1 MHLSLINHCRAGAC
15 SRRYCFLMKGIIMT
29 GIILLDKPKDITSF
43 GAVARVRRICGEK
56 KCGHTG
62 TLDPMATGVLTIML
76 GGATRFI
83 ELLPSHD
90 KAYIASFRLGTVT
103 DTLDITGKVLET
115 REVKVTAEQVK
126 EKINDF
132 IGEISQ
138 LPPMYSAV
146 SVDGQRLYD
155 LARQGIEVERTPR
168 NVTVFSIDVI
178 SENEQTG
185 EYEIAV
191 ECSSG
196 TYVRTLISD
205 LGEAL
210 GCGAVMTALRRTKA
224 NGFEI
229 KNTVTLEQ
237 LSEAAENGALD
248 EIVIPV
254 EKALE
259 NYPLIKV
266 TAAQAKRFR
275 NGGELDLQRLKY
287 PRMLGYFRIY
297 DPEDS
302 FIGLGEIGTSDSLA
316 VKRVYMG

>member
-1 MHLSLINHCRAGAC
+1 
-15 SRRYCFLMKGIIMT
+15 MT
-29 GIILLDKPKDITSF
+29 GIILLDKPEGITSF
-43 GAVARVRRICGEK
+43 GAVARIRRICSEK

-62 TLDPMATGVLTIML
+62 TLDPMATGVLTVML
-76 GGATRFI
+76 GGGTRFI

-90 KAYIASFRLGTVT
+90 KAYTATFRLGTVT

-115 REVKVTAEQVK
+115 REVDITAEQVR
-126 EKINDF
+126 EKIKDF
-132 IGEISQ
+132 VGEISQ

-168 NVTVFSIDVI
+168 NVTVFSIDML
-178 SENEQTG
+178 SENEQAG
-185 EYEIAV
+185 EYQISV

-196 TYVRTLISD
+196 TYIRTLISD
-205 LGEAL
+205 MGEAL
-210 GCGAVMTALRRTKA
+210 GCGAVMTKLCRTKA
-224 NGFEI
+224 NGFGIE
-229 KNTVTLEQ
+229 NAVTLEQ
-237 LSEAAENGALD
+237 LEAAAENGTLD

-259 NYPLIKV
+259 NYPMIKV

-297 DPEDS
+297 DPEDN
-302 FIGLGEIGTSDSLA
+302 FIGLGEIGTGDSLA

>member
-1 MHLSLINHCRAGAC
+1 
-15 SRRYCFLMKGIIMT
+15 MT

-76 GGATRFI
+76 GGATRFC

-115 REVKVTAEQVK
+115 REVSVTAEQVR
-126 EKINDF
+126 EKIKGFVGD
-132 IGEISQ
+132 ISQ

-146 SVDGQRLYD
+146 SVNGQRLYD
-155 LARQGIEVERTPR
+155 LARQGIEVERKAR
-168 NVTVFSIDVI
+168 EVTVFSIEMLG
-178 SENEQTG
+178 ENEQAG

-196 TYVRTLISD
+196 TYIRTLIAD

-210 GCGAVMTALRRTKA
+210 GCGAVLTELRRTKA
-224 NGFEI
+224 NGFDI
-229 KNTVTLEQ
+229 SQAVTLEQ
-237 LSEAAENGALD
+237 LEKAAESGELNGVL
-248 EIVIPV
+248 IPV
-254 EKALE
+254 DKALE
-259 NYPLIKV
+259 EYPVIKV

-287 PRMLGYFRIY
+287 PRMLGLFRIC
-297 DPEDS
+297 DPEDN
-302 FIGLGEIGTSDSLA
+302 FIGLGEIGTGDSLT
-316 VKRVYMG
+316 VKRVFVG

>member
-1 MHLSLINHCRAGAC
+1 
-15 SRRYCFLMKGIIMT
+15 MT

-43 GAVARVRRICGEK
+43 GAVARARRICGEK

-115 REVKVTAEQVK
+115 REVNVTAAQVK
-126 EKINDF
+126 EKIKYF

-146 SVDGQRLYD
+146 SVGGQRLYD
-155 LARQGIEVERTPR
+155 LARQGIEVERTAR
-168 NVTVFSIDVI
+168 QVTVFSIDML

-196 TYVRTLISD
+196 TYIRTLISD

-210 GCGAVMTALRRTKA
+210 GCGAVMTELRRTKA

-229 KNTVTLEQ
+229 KNAVTLEQ
-237 LSEAAENGALD
+237 LAQAAENGTLD
-248 EIVIPV
+248 EVVIPV

-259 NYPLIKV
+259 NYPMIKV

-287 PRMLGYFRIY
+287 QRMLGLFRIY
-297 DPEDS
+297 DPDDN
-302 FIGLGEIGTSDSLA
+302 FIGLGEIGLGDSLA

>member
-1 MHLSLINHCRAGAC
+1 
-15 SRRYCFLMKGIIMT
+15 MT
-29 GIILLDKPKDITSF
+29 GIILLDKPEGITSF
-43 GAVARVRRICGEK
+43 GAVARIRRICSEK

-62 TLDPMATGVLTIML
+62 TLDPMATGVLTVML
-76 GGATRFI
+76 GGGTRFI

-90 KAYIASFRLGTVT
+90 KAYTATFRLGTVT

-115 REVKVTAEQVK
+115 REVNVTPEQVR
-126 EKINDF
+126 EKIKDF
-132 IGEISQ
+132 VGEISQ

-168 NVTVFSIDVI
+168 NVTVFSIDML

-185 EYEIAV
+185 EYEISV

-196 TYVRTLISD
+196 TYIRTLISD

-210 GCGAVMTALRRTKA
+210 GCGAVMTKLRRTKA
-224 NGFEI
+224 NGFGIE
-229 KNTVTLEQ
+229 NAVTLEQ
-237 LSEAAENGALD
+237 LEAAAENGTLG
-248 EIVIPV
+248 EIVISV

-259 NYPLIKV
+259 NYPMIKV

-287 PRMLGYFRIY
+287 QRMLGYFRIY
-297 DPEDS
+297 DPEDN
-302 FIGLGEIGTSDSLA
+302 FIGLGEIGEGDSLA

>member
-1 MHLSLINHCRAGAC
+1 
-15 SRRYCFLMKGIIMT
+15 MT

-76 GGATRFI
+76 GGATRFC

-90 KAYIASFRLGTVT
+90 KAYIATFRLGTVT

-115 REVKVTAEQVK
+115 REVNVTAEQVR
-126 EKINDF
+126 EKIADF
-132 IGEISQ
+132 VGDISQ

-146 SVDGQRLYD
+146 SVNGQRLYD
-155 LARQGIEVERTPR
+155 LARQGIEVERKAR
-168 NVTVFSIDVI
+168 EVTVFSIDML
-178 SENEQTG
+178 SENQQAG

-196 TYVRTLISD
+196 TYIRTLIAD

-210 GCGAVMTALRRTKA
+210 GCGAVLTELRRTKA

-229 KNTVTLEQ
+229 SKAVTLEM
-237 LSEAAENGALD
+237 LEEAMQNGEIENVL
-248 EIVIPV
+248 IPV
-254 EKALE
+254 DKALE
-259 NYPLIKV
+259 DYPVIKV
-266 TAAQAKRFR
+266 SEAQAKRFR

-287 PRMLGYFRIY
+287 PRMLGIFRVY
-297 DPEDS
+297 DPDDN
-302 FIGLGEIGTSDSLA
+302 FIGLGEIGTGDSLTI
-316 VKRVYMG
+316 KRVFVG

>member
-1 MHLSLINHCRAGAC
+1 
-15 SRRYCFLMKGIIMT
+15 MT
-29 GIILLDKPKDITSF
+29 GIILLDKPEGITSF
-43 GAVARVRRICGEK
+43 GAVARIRRICSEK

-62 TLDPMATGVLTIML
+62 TLDPMATGVLTVML
-76 GGATRFI
+76 GGGTRFI

-90 KAYIASFRLGTVT
+90 KAYTATFRLGTVT
-103 DTLDITGKVLET
+103 DTLDRTGKVLET
-115 REVKVTAEQVK
+115 REVNVTAEQVR
-126 EKINDF
+126 EKIKDF
-132 IGEISQ
+132 VGEISQ

-168 NVTVFSIDVI
+168 NVTVFSIDML

-185 EYEIAV
+185 EYEISV

-196 TYVRTLISD
+196 TYIRTLISD

-210 GCGAVMTALRRTKA
+210 GCGAVMTKLRRTKA
-224 NGFEI
+224 NGFGIE
-229 KNTVTLEQ
+229 NAVTLEQ
-237 LSEAAENGALD
+237 LEAASENGTLD
-248 EIVIPV
+248 EIVISV

-259 NYPLIKV
+259 NYPMIKV

-287 PRMLGYFRIY
+287 QRMLGYFRIY
-297 DPEDS
+297 DPEDN
-302 FIGLGEIGTSDSLA
+302 FIGLGEIGEGDSLA

>member
-1 MHLSLINHCRAGAC
+1 
-15 SRRYCFLMKGIIMT
+15 MT

-62 TLDPMATGVLTIML
+62 TLDPMATGVLTVML
-76 GGATRFI
+76 GGSTRFC

-90 KAYIASFRLGTVT
+90 KAYTASFRLGTVT

-115 REVKVTAEQVK
+115 REVNVTAEQVR
-126 EKINDF
+126 EKIRDF
-132 IGEISQ
+132 IGDISQ

-146 SVDGQRLYD
+146 SVNGQRLYD
-155 LARQGIEVERTPR
+155 LARQGIEVERKAR
-168 NVTVFSIDVI
+168 EVTVFSIEI
-178 SENEQTG
+178 LNENEQAG

-196 TYVRTLISD
+196 TYIRTLIAD

-210 GCGAVMTALRRTKA
+210 GCGAVLTELRRTKA
-224 NGFEI
+224 NGFDI
-229 KNTVTLEQ
+229 SQAVTLEQ
-237 LSEAAENGALD
+237 LEKAAENG
-248 EIVIPV
+248 EISGVLIPV
-254 EKALE
+254 DKALE
-259 NYPLIKV
+259 EYPIIKV

-287 PRMLGYFRIY
+287 PRMLGLIRIY
-297 DPEDS
+297 DPDDN
-302 FIGLGEIGTSDSLA
+302 FIGLGEIGTGDSLT
-316 VKRVYMG
+316 VKRVFVG